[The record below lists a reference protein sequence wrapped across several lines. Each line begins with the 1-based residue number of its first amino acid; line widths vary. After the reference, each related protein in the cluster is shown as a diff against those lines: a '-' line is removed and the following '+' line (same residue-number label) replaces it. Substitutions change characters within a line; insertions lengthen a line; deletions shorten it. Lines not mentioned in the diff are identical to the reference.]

1 MAELTTDDEQQLK
14 DEIRILNTTISNRD
28 LEITNILN
36 RNELEE
42 QEAKRHKAPTL
53 VVTDQLVEDYVLKD
67 AEIKGILNEID
78 RANQIMAKL
87 RIMAT
92 APDTLP
98 EYQEYI
104 GVKQELNQ
112 KLLNRKNELRPQI
125 RKRLEDIANIKAEP
139 DYITEENLV
148 ISRRTLEKYRDQLKT
163 KPVSS
168 PDSRKAAASK
178 SWHWAINSKASKRNS
193 KGQNYAKKLL
203 DEIDSLKGDL
213 NGDAGSAPHRAA
225 RDRGRKGGWQR
236 CQHRPSYRGPGRRRR
251 FCWRRWES
259 AGGSSVRAASTRPRS
274 SPASWV
280 CV

>member
-1 MAELTTDDEQQLK
+1 MPLLAKMAELTTDDEQQLK

-148 ISRRTLEKYRDQLKT
+148 ISRRTLEKYRDQLKAKTGQLSRLAEGRRKQELALGDQLEGVKAELEGRKTTPRSCST
-163 KPVSS
+163 KLT
-168 PDSRKAAASK
+168 ASK
-178 SWHWAINSKASKRNS
+178 VI
-193 KGQNYAKKLL
+193 
-203 DEIDSLKGDL
+203 
-213 NGDAGSAPHRAA
+213 
-225 RDRGRKGGWQR
+225 
-236 CQHRPSYRGPGRRRR
+236 
-251 FCWRRWES
+251 
-259 AGGSSVRAASTRPRS
+259 
-274 SPASWV
+274 
-280 CV
+280 